1 MLKRLALG
9 TGLPHPMAQPA
20 LHDPLGD
27 HSPSPERD
35 RETGTSTGL
44 GMLREGVT
52 WLSHEGRD
60 SRNKE
65 SQLCQM
71 LLSLLIR

>member
-44 GMLREGVT
+44 GMLREGGDLAVT
-52 WLSHEGRD
+52 RRKGF
-60 SRNKE
+60 KE
-65 SQLCQM
+65 
-71 LLSLLIR
+71 